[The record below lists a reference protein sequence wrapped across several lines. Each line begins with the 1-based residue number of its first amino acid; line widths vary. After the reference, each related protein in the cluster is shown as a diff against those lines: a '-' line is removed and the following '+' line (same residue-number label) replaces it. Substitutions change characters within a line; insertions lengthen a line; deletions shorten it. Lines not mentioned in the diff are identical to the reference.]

1 MAISHD
7 KMGRDACAGC
17 GESTAVGTVLFSDR
31 RTLPDGTRLCAIC
44 NSLAAAHHRRQRLT
58 NEEVRQ
64 LINNG
69 TMAAIV
75 WANGGRTCE
84 HYSAGGRLPARRK
97 AATAATVMAT
107 SRTPQRTIGL

>member
-1 MAISHD
+1 MRPPMTLGHD
-7 KMGRDACAGC
+7 NVGRDACAGC

-44 NSLAAAHHRRQRLT
+44 NSLAAAHHRSQRLT
-58 NEEVRQ
+58 DEEVRQ

-75 WANGGRTCE
+75 WANGGR
-84 HYSAGGRLPARRK
+84 
-97 AATAATVMAT
+97 
-107 SRTPQRTIGL
+107 I